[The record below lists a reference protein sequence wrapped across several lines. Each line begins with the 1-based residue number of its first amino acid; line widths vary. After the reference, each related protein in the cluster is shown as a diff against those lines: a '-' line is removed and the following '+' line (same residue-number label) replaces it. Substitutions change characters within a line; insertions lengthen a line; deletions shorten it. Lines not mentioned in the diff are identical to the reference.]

1 MYKIIILIILATI
14 SNMFST
20 FEIST
25 NPLTHNAYGDLYDAH
40 EIWYKKYG
48 DKYKD
53 LMIEHIGTTEHV
65 AGYVR
70 NEHILR
76 VNYYRS
82 LHDVPALKMH
92 QELNHLAQILANHIV
107 LTHYFEH
114 GPTVRKYGENICLR
128 KNWLG
133 AGDRAA
139 DRYYDELF
147 KLDENGKVYNFNGT
161 EEEISGKDQ
170 VSLRGHAICM
180 LWKNAK
186 EIGVGVAY
194 GDWFFDDT
202 DNGVWEKNYV
212 ITTIINPNTT
222 ILTKFKEN
230 LLPRIKPFERLEH
243 IALPSE
249 EEPDN
254 VLD

>member
-1 MYKIIILIILATI
+1 MNKIIILIILATI

-25 NPLTHNAYGDLYDAH
+25 SPLTHNIFGSLYDTH
-40 EIWYKKYG
+40 EIWYTKYG
-48 DKYKD
+48 VKYKD
-53 LMIEHIGTTEHV
+53 LMIQHVGTTEQI

-76 VNYYRS
+76 VNFYRS

-92 QELNHLAQILANHIV
+92 QELNYLAQILANHIV

-128 KNWLG
+128 KNWRG

-161 EEEISGKDQ
+161 EEQMSDEDQ
-170 VSLRGHAICM
+170 VNLRGHAINM
-180 LWKNAK
+180 IWKNVK

-194 GDWFFDDT
+194 GDWFYDD
-202 DNGVWEKNYV
+202 DNGFWEKSPYEKLE
-212 ITTIINPNTT
+212 IN
-222 ILTKFKEN
+222 IY
-230 LLPRIKPFERLEH
+230 I
-243 IALPSE
+243 
-249 EEPDN
+249 DN
-254 VLD
+254 MRDLQRFL